1 MAKQKIAQAVDD
13 AMREALAAGADPV
26 TAGPAAGKGAGSR
39 KAMPPAAES
48 PPAAPPAPES
58 DETTET
64 PAAEERSLLFPLSY
78 PVRLE
83 DLAETI
89 PFLRTN
95 GLNVEVDL
103 SDTTYNGTIQIK
115 DLERLAISLRRNKI
129 KVVAHLPH
137 HDLKLASHDKMILQH
152 SMDALQEGL
161 EIGKILGSRIAIFHS
176 GFSNHVKPDDVDWWV
191 EQCVTGLEDLVGRA
205 QEEEV
210 IVALQNTWET
220 DEQVLIRLFQA
231 VDSPW
236 FRFCCDVGHAACF
249 SQFAP
254 EEWIGQFRDRIVSFH
269 FHDNDGM
276 RDLHQA
282 CGAGV
287 VGFDVVYEAIRQ
299 ELSEPVNIT
308 LQVRREDLPAS
319 IKHLTECGFQFERQG
334 G

>member
-1 MAKQKIAQAVDD
+1 LAKVMD
-13 AMREALAAGADPV
+13 AETRDALAGA
-26 TAGPAAGKGAGSR
+26 TAGPPAAKGSR
-39 KAMPPAAES
+39 KATAASE
-48 PPAAPPAPES
+48 P
-58 DETTET
+58 ETTEAV
-64 PAAEERSLLFPLSY
+64 PAEQDAALPEPAGEETERSLVFPLSY
-78 PVRLE
+78 PIRLA
-83 DLAETI
+83 DLQESI
-89 PFLRTN
+89 PFLRTH

-103 SDTTYNGTIQIK
+103 SDTNYNGTVPIR
-115 DLERLAISLRRNKI
+115 DLERLAIALRRSKI

-161 EIGKILGSRIAIFHS
+161 EIGKILGARIAIFHS
-176 GFSNHVKPDDVDWWV
+176 GFSNHVKPDEVDWWV
-191 EQCVTGLEDLVGRA
+191 EQCVTGLEDLVARA

-210 IVALQNTWET
+210 IVALQNTWES
-220 DEQVLIRLFQA
+220 DEQVLARLFAA

-254 EEWIGQFRDRIVSFH
+254 EEWIGQFRERIVNFH

-287 VGFDVVYEAIRQ
+287 VGFDVIYDAIRQ
-299 ELSEPVNIT
+299 ELTEPVNVT
-308 LQVRREDLPAS
+308 LQVRREDLAAS
-319 IKHLTECGFQFERQG
+319 IQHLTECGFRFERQSV
-334 G
+334 